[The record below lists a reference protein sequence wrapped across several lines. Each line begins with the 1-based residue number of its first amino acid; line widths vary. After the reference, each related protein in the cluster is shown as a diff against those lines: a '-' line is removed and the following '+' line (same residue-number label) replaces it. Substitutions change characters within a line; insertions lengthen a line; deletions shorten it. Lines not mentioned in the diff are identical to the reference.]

1 MKSCQ
6 AAGGTSDGLALEAS
20 LAFPTGGSVGEEQE
34 TDSLLMPPDTGDT
47 GDTGTGDK
55 FEGSKA
61 ALLKCMAPSAALA
74 ASPLVSLSTFAA
86 SSHTTALVKAPWL
99 VGSYT
104 FLKSSVFSVRT
115 VLCGF

>member
-1 MKSCQ
+1 
-6 AAGGTSDGLALEAS
+6 
-20 LAFPTGGSVGEEQE
+20 
-34 TDSLLMPPDTGDT
+34 MPPDTGDT

-115 VLCGF
+115 ELCGF

>member
-47 GDTGTGDK
+47 GDTGTGDE

-61 ALLKCMAPSAALA
+61 ALLKCM
-74 ASPLVSLSTFAA
+74 
-86 SSHTTALVKAPWL
+86 
-99 VGSYT
+99 
-104 FLKSSVFSVRT
+104 
-115 VLCGF
+115 